1 MTENNR
7 RRREKKQRFFHSAE
21 KTPNQDT
28 GNIRREKRR
37 TEHEGLK
44 KIMNTVKVGNMEIGK
59 GPLCVIAGP
68 CVAESLE
75 LCLLVAE
82 RMRDLCAARGIPYIF
97 KASYDKANRSS
108 CDSFRGLGI
117 NHGLDVLA
125 TVRDTFHLPVLTDV
139 HESEQAERVAQ
150 VADVLQVPA
159 FLCRQTDL
167 LTACAATGK
176 AVNVKKGQFLAPE
189 DMKGVLGKLRMG
201 GCNQILLTE
210 RGSSFGYHN
219 LVVDMRGLQIMR
231 DFQVPVVFDAT
242 HSVQLPGGL
251 GHASGGQRQFV
262 APLARAAAA
271 VGIDALFME
280 VHPDP
285 DKALSDGPNSLNF
298 TDAEKILDEVLAI
311 HELAG
316 KIS

>member
-117 NHGLDVLA
+117 NHGLDVLG
-125 TVRDTFHLPVLTDV
+125 TVKETFHVPVLTDV
-139 HESEQAERVAQ
+139 HESEQAELRAGTDKVVFVLAHLEVVVA
-150 VADVLQVPA
+150 VEVVGKESDSA
-159 FLCRQTDL
+159 FERHH
-167 LTACAATGK
+167 
-176 AVNVKKGQFLAPE
+176 N
-189 DMKGVLGKLRMG
+189 R
-201 GCNQILLTE
+201 TE
-210 RGSSFGYHN
+210 RHGLDFFFDEDSADRAEETLRVN
-219 LVVDMRGLQIMR
+219 L
-231 DFQVPVVFDAT
+231 
-242 HSVQLPGGL
+242 
-251 GHASGGQRQFV
+251 
-262 APLARAAAA
+262 
-271 VGIDALFME
+271 E
-280 VHPDP
+280 
-285 DKALSDGPNSLNF
+285 
-298 TDAEKILDEVLAI
+298 
-311 HELAG
+311 
-316 KIS
+316 